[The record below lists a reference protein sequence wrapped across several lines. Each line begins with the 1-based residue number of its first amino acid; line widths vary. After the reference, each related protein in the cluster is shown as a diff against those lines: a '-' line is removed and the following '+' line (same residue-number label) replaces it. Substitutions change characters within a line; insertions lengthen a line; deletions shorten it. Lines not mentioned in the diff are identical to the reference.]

1 MPSKKLSVALN
12 LVLAIVTVSPL
23 VTGTLAAAQQEG
35 VLHSFNN
42 NGTDGYAPYA
52 SLIADTA
59 GDLYGTTHGGGAY
72 SGGTVFELSPKAGG
86 GWTETVLYAFGNGTD
101 GAFPFG
107 SLIRDAAG
115 NLYGTT
121 VQGNYADVNGTA
133 FELSPAAGGGWTE
146 TVLHVFGNGTDGL
159 KPTGRL
165 VFDGSGNLYGT
176 TLYGGTGDCGGTNP
190 GCGTVFVLTPAAG
203 GGWTEAVIYS
213 FANLADGFDPTGNLI
228 LDASGNLYGMT
239 NQGGSGA
246 YGNGN
251 VFELKRTKTGGWIKG
266 TLHSFG
272 NVAGDGSNP
281 VGGLIMDAGGNLYG
295 TTSIGGSTTTCGGGN
310 GCGMVFELSPKAGG
324 MWAEKI
330 LHNFSANGID
340 GYSPYGSLVADSAG
354 HLYGTTQSGG
364 NSTNC
369 GNGQS
374 CGTVFELHPT
384 AGGGWTEKILHNFSD
399 NGTDGAEPQADLIFG
414 PGGNLYGTT
423 IGGGVYYYGAVF
435 EIKP

>member
-1 MPSKKLSVALN
+1 MRSCKLSIGSILAVLAVALI
-12 LVLAIVTVSPL
+12 ATA
-23 VTGTLAAAQQEG
+23 GAAAQAER

-42 NGTDGYAPYA
+42 NGGDGYAPYT
-52 SLIADTA
+52 SLTADGA
-59 GDLYGTTHGGGAY
+59 GNLYGTTKIGGTY

-101 GAFPFG
+101 GAFPYG

-121 VQGNYADVNGTA
+121 LQGNFADVGGTA
-133 FELSPAAGGGWTE
+133 FELSPAAGGVWTE

-159 KPTGRL
+159 KPSGSL
-165 VFDGSGNLYGT
+165 IFDASGNLFGT
-176 TLYGGTGDCGGTNP
+176 TIWGGTGGCGASEP
-190 GCGTVFVLTPAAG
+190 GCGTVFELTPAAG
-203 GGWTEAVIYS
+203 GGWTETVIYNFS
-213 FANLADGFDPTGNLI
+213 SLADGYNPTGNLI

-239 NQGGSGA
+239 FLGGSGA

-251 VFELKRTKTGGWIKG
+251 VFELKHTQTGTWIKG
-266 TLHSFG
+266 ILHSFG

-281 VGGLIMDAGGNLYG
+281 VGGLIMDSAGNLYG
-295 TTSIGGSTTTCGGGN
+295 TTSIGGTATTCGGN
-310 GCGMVFELSPKAGG
+310 GCGTVFELSPKTGG
-324 MWAEKI
+324 GWAEKI

-340 GYSPYGSLVADSAG
+340 GYSPYGSLVADAAG
-354 HLYGTTQSGG
+354 HLYGTTQAGG

-374 CGTVFELHPT
+374 CGTVFALVAK
-384 AGGGWTEKILHNFSD
+384 AGGGWTEKVLHNFSN
-399 NGTDGAEPQADLIFG
+399 NGTDGAVPQDGLVFG
-414 PGGNLYGTT
+414 KAGNLYGTT
-423 IGGGVYYYGAVF
+423 LGGGVDFYGAVF